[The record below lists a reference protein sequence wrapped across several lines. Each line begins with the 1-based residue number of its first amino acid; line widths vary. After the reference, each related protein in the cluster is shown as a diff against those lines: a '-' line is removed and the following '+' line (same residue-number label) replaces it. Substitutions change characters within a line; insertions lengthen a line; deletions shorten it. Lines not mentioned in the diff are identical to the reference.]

1 MYKSILVPLDG
12 SEYALLA
19 LRHAADLA
27 KGGEHVTLVSV
38 IPPVDLIEPKYTED
52 VEKSQDMLARE
63 AYDEER
69 AAATRFLSAASD
81 SLAKAGVETSLRIL
95 EGTPAE
101 QILEAARETGADLI
115 VITAYGKSASST
127 PSKTG
132 VFGKVAD
139 AVLKGA
145 HVAVLVIKPW

>member
-12 SEYALLA
+12 SNYASMA

-27 KGGEHVTLVSV
+27 RDGQNVTLVSV
-38 IPPVDLIEPKYTED
+38 IPPVDLIEPKFTED
-52 VEKSQDMLARE
+52 AEMTQDMLARE
-63 AYDEER
+63 AYDDAR
-69 AAATRFLSAASD
+69 TQATRFLAAASD
-81 SLAKAGVETSLRIL
+81 SLAKADVHNSVRLL
-95 EGTPAE
+95 EGSPAE
-101 QILEAARETGADLI
+101 QILEAAREADADLI

-139 AVLKGA
+139 AILKGA
-145 HVAVLVIKPW
+145 QVPVLVVKPW